1 MQHSPLAGYSILV
14 VEDELFIARCL
25 QMVLEAAGAE
35 VHRAPSLREA
45 LDIAGQPGLSARV
58 LDCKHGIRGDHAI
71 ARRLDATRPALHALR
86 RREPRRHAAW
96 PNAPVVGKLASG
108 GEISRRCAACF
119 SPPSQRRAVASGA
132 SAQAAHTRAMSGVD
146 ALMKRRSVRGIASV
160 WTDHPRTAQN
170 A

>member
-1 MQHSPLAGYSILV
+1 MHVAARRGFLVQHSILAGYSILV

-45 LDIAGQPGLSARV
+45 LDIAGQPGLSAAI

-71 ARRLDATRPALHALR
+71 ARRLTQRGLPFMLYGA
-86 RREPRRHAAW
+86 REPGRHPAW

-108 GEISRRCAACF
+108 GEIIETLRGLLQPSR
-119 SPPSQRRAVASGA
+119 SSVGVAS
-132 SAQAAHTRAMSGVD
+132 D
-146 ALMKRRSVRGIASV
+146 ARESM
-160 WTDHPRTAQN
+160 
-170 A
+170 